1 MERMKTK
8 FGFQDGK
15 LSTALDI
22 ISWYLKGQKPIV
34 NFIYIV

>member
-15 LSTALDI
+15 LSTTLDI
-22 ISWYLKGQKPIV
+22 ISWYLKCQKPIV